1 MNKIL
6 RYVMS
11 LLSVMVMSLP
21 LQAQVVID
29 NTEQETK
36 EEEPALASRCAG
48 GLGQSAEKQDV

>member
-1 MNKIL
+1 
-6 RYVMS
+6 MS

-36 EEEPALASRCAG
+36 EEEPADDKDELAVSDSLMVDSLADRK
-48 GLGQSAEKQDV
+48 SVV

>member
-36 EEEPALASRCAG
+36 EE
-48 GLGQSAEKQDV
+48 